1 MSCLMS
7 ITLNNSEDILPELLR
22 VFFIYLSKLLLS
34 ISGNK
39 LKTRRG
45 SKNYRTLIGQKPC
58 TYSNRSSEM
67 NA

>member
-1 MSCLMS
+1 MS
-7 ITLNNSEDILPELLR
+7 ITLNNSEDIVSDLLR
-22 VFFIYLSKLLLS
+22 VFFIYSSKLLLS

-45 SKNYRTLIGQKPC
+45 SKNSRTLIGQKSR
-58 TYSNRSSEM
+58 TYSNTGSKM